1 MSSVNVNSLPEDCL
15 SAILCFTSP
24 QDASRSSAVSAAFH
38 SAADSDAVWNSFLP
52 SDYLRIVSE
61 SLPSLQLSSKKELY
75 HLLCDSVLVDGGRK
89 MFKLEKSTG
98 KKSYVLS
105 ARDLSITWSNE
116 PLYWSWTSDPES
128 KFSEVA
134 MLRTM
139 SWLEINGQISTRM
152 LTPNTKYG
160 AYLLIKILDR
170 SYGLDSMAS
179 EVSVQVGGNEVCSGT
194 AYLRCKGKENDT
206 VSMMERLMYG
216 HRTEVSKS
224 TVVASGGGGEGRLP
238 EEREDGW
245 LEVEIGEF
253 FSGERD
259 EEVKMSLKEVKGYHL
274 KGGLVVQGIEV
285 RPKP

>member
-1 MSSVNVNSLPEDCL
+1 
-15 SAILCFTSP
+15 
-24 QDASRSSAVSAAFH
+24 
-38 SAADSDAVWNSFLP
+38 
-52 SDYLRIVSE
+52 
-61 SLPSLQLSSKKELY
+61 
-75 HLLCDSVLVDGGRK
+75 

-128 KFSEVA
+128 KFPEVA

-139 SWLEINGQISTRM
+139 SWLEIDGQINTRM
-152 LTPNTKYG
+152 LTQNTKYG
-160 AYLLIKILDR
+160 AYLLIKITDR
-170 SYGLDSMAS
+170 SYSLDSMAS
-179 EVSVQVGGNEVCSGT
+179 EVSIQVGGNEVCSGT
-194 AYLRCKGKENDT
+194 AYLRCKQNGNDT
-206 VSMMERLMYG
+206 VSMMERLM
-216 HRTEVSKS
+216 SKS

-253 FSGERD
+253 YSGERD

-274 KGGLVVQGIEV
+274 KGGLVVHGIEV